1 MTTQSTLRDP
11 RQIPLS
17 DLVDTVKS
25 PEQKIRYDEDVAY
38 WKHTTGYRDYQLF
51 LRRLNES
58 VVGYTV
64 PRPSDSDAASG
75 GYSQAI
81 TNLLTLLDTLDKW
94 IDASPAPQ
102 PGTATPRFGNPIFR
116 DYWGDRLIKESDDL
130 LGTLLSPT
138 YVPAIRFLK
147 PYFLE
152 SFGSFRRLD
161 YGTGHETAFSLFLCA
176 LTLLR
181 VVQPH
186 PSDER
191 ALVLHVFV
199 RYLRLC
205 WRLQDTYKLEPA
217 GSHGVWGLDD
227 YSFLPYLFGSGQLRD
242 QTTIPV
248 NAILGVK
255 LAKGAH
261 PIDSFDNLYFMS
273 IARIDQVKYGPFFEH
288 SSQLYS
294 IATHVQSWA
303 KVNKG
308 LFEMYQAEVL
318 GKRVVVQHLPLGGLI
333 EWDR

>member
-1 MTTQSTLRDP
+1 MTTQSTLRDL

-17 DLVDTVKS
+17 DLVDTLKS
-25 PEQKIRYDEDVAY
+25 PEQKIRYDEDVDY
-38 WKHTTGYRDYQLF
+38 WKQTTGYHDYQLF

-58 VVGYTV
+58 VVGYHV
-64 PRPSDSDAASG
+64 PRASDSDSTSG
-75 GYSQAI
+75 SYSQAI
-81 TNLLTLLDTLDKW
+81 TDLLSIFDTLDKW
-94 IDASPAPQ
+94 IDDSPAPK

-116 DYWGDRLIKESDDL
+116 DYWGNHLIKESDYL
-130 LGTLLSPT
+130 LGTFLGPT
-138 YVPAIRFLK
+138 YAPALRFLK

-161 YGTGHETAFSLFLCA
+161 YGTGHETAFTFFLCA
-176 LTLLR
+176 LTLIR
-181 VVQPH
+181 VIHPH
-186 PSDER
+186 PPDER
-191 ALVLHVFV
+191 ALVLRVFV
-199 RYLRLC
+199 RYFRLC

-242 QTTIPV
+242 QTIIPV
-248 NAILGVK
+248 NAVLGVK
-255 LAKGAH
+255 PAKDAH
-261 PIDSFDNLYFMS
+261 PIDSFDNLYFMA
-273 IARIDQVKYGPFFEH
+273 IARIHQVKYGPFFEH

-318 GKRVVVQHLPLGGLI
+318 GKHVVVQHLPLGGLI
-333 EWDR
+333 EWSR

>member
-1 MTTQSTLRDP
+1 MTTQSILRDL
-11 RQIPLS
+11 RQISLS
-17 DLVDTVKS
+17 DIVNTAKL
-25 PEQKIRYDEDVAY
+25 PELKIRYDEDVTY
-38 WKHTTGYRDYQLF
+38 WKHTIGYLDYQLF

-64 PRPSDSDAASG
+64 PCVSDSDDAPG

-81 TNLLTLLDTLDKW
+81 TDLLTLLDTLDKW
-94 IDASPAPQ
+94 IDVSPPQ
-102 PGTATPRFGNPIFR
+102 KPGTATPRFGNPTFR
-116 DYWGDRLIKESDDL
+116 DYWGDRLAKESDHL
-130 LGTLLSPT
+130 LGTFLGPT
-138 YVPAIRFLK
+138 YTPALCLLK

-152 SFGSFRRLD
+152 SFGNFRRLD
-161 YGTGHETAFSLFLCA
+161 YGTGHESAFALFLCS

-181 VVQPH
+181 VVHPQP
-186 PSDER
+186 PDER

-227 YSFLPYLFGSGQLRD
+227 YSFLPYLFGSGQLRGTPFSSYAHVSPGNAFCLLD

-248 NAILGVK
+248 NAVLGVK
-255 LAKGAH
+255 LAKDAH
-261 PIDSFDNLYFMS
+261 PIDSFDNLYFMA
-273 IARIDQVKYGPFFEH
+273 IARIHQVKYGPFFEH

-308 LFEMYQAEVL
+308 LFEMYQAS
-318 GKRVVVQHLPLGGLI
+318 
-333 EWDR
+333 